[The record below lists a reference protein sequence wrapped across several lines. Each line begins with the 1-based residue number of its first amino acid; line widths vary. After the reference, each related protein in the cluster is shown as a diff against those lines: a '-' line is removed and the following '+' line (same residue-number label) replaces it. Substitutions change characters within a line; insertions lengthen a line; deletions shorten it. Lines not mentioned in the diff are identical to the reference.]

1 MPSSMNSLNSSKETS
16 SLLGHVGSCIVFA
29 QVSPLG
35 LLSGQNSAIGGGAN
49 PHGGTS
55 SAPVQKTKIS
65 FNETFV
71 EPAKKA
77 RF

>member
-1 MPSSMNSLNSSKETS
+1 M
-16 SLLGHVGSCIVFA
+16 FA
-29 QVSPLG
+29 HVSPLG
-35 LLSGQNSAIGGGAN
+35 LLSAQNAAIGGGSN

-65 FNETFV
+65 FRDTFV

-77 RF
+77 SSLNSNVVNTY